1 MKPKIAI
8 YVSGGVVQGIRSNIG
23 NDIEVEIID
32 ADDAEDHADMND
44 PNSRWEQLQLELEFG
59 NY

>member
-1 MKPKIAI
+1 MKQKIAI

-23 NDIEVEIID
+23 TELEIEVVD
-32 ADDAEDHADMND
+32 ADNTHCDGID
-44 PNSRWEQLQLELEFG
+44 PDTRWEQLQLELPFG

>member
-8 YVSGGVVQGIRSNIG
+8 YVSGGVVQGIRSNMKDLDVEIVDG
-23 NDIEVEIID
+23 DDIE
-32 ADDAEDHADMND
+32 DHENAND
-44 PNSRWEQLQLELEFG
+44 PDSRWEQLQLELEFG

>member
-8 YVSGGVVQGIRSNIG
+8 YVSGGVVQGIRSNMKDLDVEIVDG
-23 NDIEVEIID
+23 DDIEDHENKNDTD
-32 ADDAEDHADMND
+32 A
-44 PNSRWEQLQLELEFG
+44 RWEQLQLELEFG